1 MINFMKN
8 KLETRKIDYLND
20 PLRIIEDYFKEK
32 EKIEEYNGIQLLEMF
47 QNADDEAITD
57 KEKTCFIK
65 LTEKQLNEKGKDEE
79 FLTTTFLT
87 LPF

>member
-1 MINFMKN
+1 MKN